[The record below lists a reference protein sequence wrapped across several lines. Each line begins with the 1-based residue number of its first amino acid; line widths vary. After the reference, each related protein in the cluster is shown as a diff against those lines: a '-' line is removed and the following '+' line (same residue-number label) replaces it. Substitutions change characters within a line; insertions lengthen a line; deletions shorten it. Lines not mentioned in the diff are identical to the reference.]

1 MSQADVR
8 FKTFSEY
15 RGQQHIQIDKEKF
28 DWSHC
33 MRRLVKNRIE
43 DETEGFAPQLHEEW
57 KLERKEVGSTPVE
70 TQVDTTHSCD
80 AGGTKCISLRRIMCT
95 ATSTQREQS
104 YRSYSIFQKFV
115 FSQHCSCFQVSR
127 MDTMEWI
134 NCRSHDTLLSLFS
147 VLVSLVQRPVSTCI
161 HYVEKS

>member
-8 FKTFSEY
+8 FKTFSEH

-80 AGGTKCISLRRIMCT
+80 AGDIKFHYAESCAQPRPRKESNHIDHT
-95 ATSTQREQS
+95 AYFR
-104 YRSYSIFQKFV
+104 
-115 FSQHCSCFQVSR
+115 
-127 MDTMEWI
+127 
-134 NCRSHDTLLSLFS
+134 NLFLVNT
-147 VLVSLVQRPVSTCI
+147 VLAF
-161 HYVEKS
+161 K